1 MDALAQAQATIARQ
15 QAELDDLHNRLGG
28 EQVVADLRAAVGLAA
43 IAGTIA
49 APVSRNQLLDM
60 IVETAAHLID
70 AQAASLLLVDRA
82 AEELVFEVTLGTA
95 ASDVKK
101 LRVPLGHGI
110 AGLVA
115 ASGQPMAT
123 SGGQH
128 DPRQAAD
135 IAERVGYTPQTIL
148 CMPLFL
154 EDEVIG
160 VLELLDKRDAP
171 SFSPADMEAIGLFAN
186 LAAVAIEQSRTQ
198 QDLSRLVTDA
208 LLSLSGST
216 DIRGQER
223 EAMQHRVRGF
233 AADLEAEAGYRWA
246 RAMAGLIQQLSQLGD
261 TERRA
266 CETILRS
273 FLECLQTRSGND
285 DVQVSL

>member
-15 QAELDDLHNRLGG
+15 QAELDGLRQRLGNQ
-28 EQVVADLRAAVGLAA
+28 QVIADLRNAVGVAVL
-43 IAGTIA
+43 AGTVA
-49 APVSRNQLLDM
+49 APVSQNQLLDM
-60 IVETAAHLID
+60 IVETAAQLID

-82 AEELVFEVTLGTA
+82 TEELVFEVTLGQA
-95 ASDVKK
+95 ASEVKK
-101 LRVPLGHGI
+101 VRVPLGHGI

-115 ASGQPMAT
+115 VSGQPMAT

-154 EDEVIG
+154 QDEVIG

-171 SFSPADMEAIGLFAN
+171 SFTPADMEAIGLFAN
-186 LAAVAIEQSRTQ
+186 LAAVAIQQSRMQ
-198 QDLSRLVTDA
+198 QDLSRLITDA
-208 LLSLSGST
+208 LLSLSDSAGAVAE
-216 DIRGQER
+216 QR
-223 EAMQHRVRGF
+223 EAVQHRVRGF

-246 RAMAGLIQQLSQLGD
+246 LELAGVVQQLAQLGD
-261 TERRA
+261 NERRL
-266 CETILRS
+266 CESMLRT
-273 FLECLQTRSGND
+273 FLQYIQAQSHSDGA
-285 DVQVSL
+285 QASI